1 MDNETYKK
9 TNFIIAEILACISFI
24 LNTICVVTAD
34 RGGPFASVW
43 ITHFGIIYWSKTIL
57 AIIGIYYF
65 FTSKVFTVREIPRYI
80 SICTLIILWYS
91 IPFINTVLIIIV
103 GTIFKAIQGSSTLE
117 YEDRI
122 PIQIIWSVPFFI
134 IIRTLL
140 MKIFKI
146 IKK

>member
-1 MDNETYKK
+1 MNNESYKK
-9 TNFIIAEILACISFI
+9 TNFIIAEILACLSFI

-34 RGGPFASVW
+34 RGGPFASAWV
-43 ITHFGIIYWSKTIL
+43 THFGIIYWSKTIL

-65 FTSKVFTVREIPRYI
+65 FTSKVFTAREIPHYI
-80 SICTLIILWYS
+80 SISTLIILWYS
-91 IPFINTVLIIIV
+91 IPLINTVLIIIV
-103 GTIFKAIQGSSTLE
+103 GTIFKALQGLSTLE

-134 IIRTLL
+134 IVIVLL

-146 IKK
+146 RKK